1 MFIEL
6 FNVLFT
12 VAFVVVVA
20 AVIVVTAI
28 KGLGQGKLSFQGT
41 RFLGFERT

>member
-12 VAFVVVVA
+12 VAFVVVA